1 MRRKLFGIISIAAS
15 LALFVSAC
23 SGAAQPTSD
32 PQGSVAAISTA
43 AAQTVEARFTAQAP
57 AATATSMPPATD
69 TPLPEISNTATPTAA
84 AGGGSGVNNGKPCYT
99 MTFLSDV
106 TISDGMIVSPG
117 TTFTKTWRVRNDGNC
132 VWDTRYALV
141 FDKGDNLSASTSY
154 PIAKSVYPGDTVDF
168 SIPMTAP
175 TAPGTY
181 NGYWHIKTPFGGYMG
196 VGSYNQDMAVSILVS
211 SKPQRDFGI
220 VSVSYDWNRQ
230 PPKGCG
236 SDGAVYNFQATITAN
251 APGEINFRWDTTPAS
266 GGDSTPH
273 SLSFPAAGSK
283 TIYFSWPMPN
293 GKIQDI
299 DRQVWLTTIVGTK
312 ETSWNRILFYFTCNT
327 K

>member
-1 MRRKLFGIISIAAS
+1 MRQKFLGIVSIAAS
-15 LALFVSAC
+15 LALFLSAC
-23 SGAAQPTSD
+23 GGAAQPTPD
-32 PQGSVAAISTA
+32 VAAISTA

-57 AATATSMPPATD
+57 TVTATPMPATD
-69 TPLPEISNTATPTAA
+69 TPAPAPQVTGSATPTTVAA
-84 AGGGSGVNNGKPCYT
+84 AGGGGVSNAGKPCYT
-99 MTFLSDV
+99 MTFIGDV
-106 TISDGMIVSPG
+106 TISDGMIIAPG

-132 VWDTRYALV
+132 VWDTRYTLV
-141 FDKGDNLSASTSY
+141 LDKGDNLGTATSY
-154 PIAKSVYPGDTVDF
+154 PIAKPVYPGDTVDF

-175 TAPGTY
+175 TNPGTY
-181 NGYWHIKTPFGGYMG
+181 NGYYHILTPFGGPVG
-196 VGSYNQDMAVSILVS
+196 VSGYNQDLGVSIEVS

-220 VSVSYDWNRQ
+220 VSVSYDSNRQ
-230 PPKGCG
+230 PFKGCG

-293 GKIQDI
+293 GKIQNI

-312 ETSWNRILFYFTCNT
+312 ETSWDRILFYFTCNT